1 MSGYRLLV
9 DWEVIEK
16 VNHSPVAL
24 RRMLK
29 GIFVRIGKYPDRMCD
44 YTEPNERGILLAVHL
59 CHGFAIK
66 YWIDFADRHV
76 KILDIAAADH
86 V

>member
-9 DWEVIEK
+9 DWEVIET
-16 VNHSPVAL
+16 VNHFPVTL

-29 GIFVRIGKYPDRMCD
+29 DVFIRIGKFPDRLCD
-44 YTEPNERGILLAVHL
+44 YMEPNERGIPLAVHL
-59 CHGFAIK
+59 SQGFAIK

-76 KILDIAAADH
+76 KILDLEAAD
-86 V
+86 

>member
-9 DWEVIEK
+9 DWDVIEK
-16 VNHSPVAL
+16 VNRSPVAL
-24 RRMLK
+24 RRVFK
-29 GIFVRIGKYPDRMCD
+29 DAFVRIGKFADRMCD
-44 YTEPNERGILLAVHL
+44 YTEPNDRGIPLAVHV
-59 CHGFAIK
+59 CRGFAIK

-76 KILDIAAADH
+76 KILDITAADH